1 MSLEI
6 KPGKDLIQLFSS
18 FVQAPEHKQQFSV
31 ILTQSELL
39 RQRKVFVTPTLIK
52 YSTASEEESNRV
64 IRKFKGQISNFIRL
78 CFVNENMDKGYYF
91 NQEETNNNFILGYIF
106 RIVSEGFSLS
116 NLQFKFLAY
125 SNSQLKAHSAWF
137 LCANNPH
144 DPIKESQIASFM
156 GNFDKETNVLK
167 KYARKGQCFS
177 TSTYICTLKESQV
190 TLGIKDVK
198 RNGFCFSDGVGYIS
212 PDLANVAAR
221 KLGYTSASAF
231 QIRLAGA
238 KGVLMQNPSLSG
250 YQVQLRESQIKFEAA
265 DLSLNIIRASTF
277 GQGYLNR
284 QVIQLLY
291 CLGVPEHYFVRL
303 QN

>member
-1 MSLEI
+1 MSLLSLKRVSIFNESIVSFINLLATDPKWNSSRFAEYGSYLIDQMSLEI

-18 FVQAPEHKQQFSV
+18 FVQTPEHKQQFSV
-31 ILTQSELL
+31 ILTESELL

-106 RIVSEGFSLS
+106 RIVSEGFWLS

-144 DPIKESQIASFM
+144 EPIKES
-156 GNFDKETNVLK
+156 
-167 KYARKGQCFS
+167 
-177 TSTYICTLKESQV
+177 
-190 TLGIKDVK
+190 
-198 RNGFCFSDGVGYIS
+198 
-212 PDLANVAAR
+212 
-221 KLGYTSASAF
+221 
-231 QIRLAGA
+231 
-238 KGVLMQNPSLSG
+238 
-250 YQVQLRESQIKFEAA
+250 
-265 DLSLNIIRASTF
+265 
-277 GQGYLNR
+277 
-284 QVIQLLY
+284 
-291 CLGVPEHYFVRL
+291 
-303 QN
+303 